1 MKFGFILH
9 LKFGMKSY
17 DPYYSALSHKYTEG
31 VAT

>member
-9 LKFGMKSY
+9 SKFGMKSY
-17 DPYYSALSHKYTEG
+17 DPYYSILFHKYTEG